1 VSKWGQIVR
10 YWKGSIALSTTHDY
24 PLLRQVLH
32 SGFITHSQLFQFMRL
47 DHYASSRNAFNNRV
61 LRLVKH
67 YLLIRHEL
75 PFVNR
80 EAVYSISEAGA
91 SEMTSKGECNAQPF
105 DHLKSSDGQGDLH
118 HSLDLNEIHLALKRT
133 GTLVYWT
140 PETEVR
146 SRNDLTAAGYWKYY
160 DAVVM
165 VRLAGQDCRFALE
178 YERTPKAARQ
188 YLSVRQRI
196 EQETSITHFLY
207 LIPNYDLLWFVADKL
222 SECRRAVHFG
232 LLKDFLQ
239 LTLALPVRRNGSP
252 VSMTLASV
260 LTHGRAVQTTGTLWE
275 NTTV

>member
-1 VSKWGQIVR
+1 MR
-10 YWKGSIALSTTHDY
+10 YWKGSIALSTTRDY

-32 SGFITHSQLFQFMRL
+32 SGFITHHQLFEFLRL
-47 DHYASSRNAFNNRV
+47 DHYASSRNAFSNRV

-67 YLLIRHEL
+67 GLLIRHQL

-80 EAVYSISEAGA
+80 ESVYSISEAGV
-91 SEMTSKGECNAQPF
+91 SELAGKGECYARPI
-105 DHLKSSDGQGDLH
+105 DRLESSDGQGRLH

-133 GTLVYWT
+133 GSLVYWT
-140 PETEVR
+140 PETEIR

-160 DAVVM
+160 DAVVV
-165 VRLAGQDCRFALE
+165 VRLAGQDFRFALE

-196 EQETSITHFLY
+196 EQETSIAHFLY
-207 LIPNYDLLWFVADKL
+207 LMPNYDLLWFVADKL
-222 SECRRAVHFG
+222 SECKRAVHFG
-232 LLKDFLQ
+232 LLRDFLH

-260 LTHGRAVQTTGTLWE
+260 LTRGQVVPKPGTLWE
-275 NTTV
+275 NIAV